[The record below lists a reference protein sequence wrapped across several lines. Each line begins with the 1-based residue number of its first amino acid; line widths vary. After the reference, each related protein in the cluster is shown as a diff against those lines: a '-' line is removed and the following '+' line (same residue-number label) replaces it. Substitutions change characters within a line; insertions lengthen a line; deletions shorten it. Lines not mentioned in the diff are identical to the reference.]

1 MAKNPGHKS
10 SLRAIC
16 AEIQQCCTRFNNQA
30 AALKVHFP
38 KGASAKS
45 RTKRKAPTVKT
56 EEDEEA
62 KE

>member
-10 SLRAIC
+10 SFKAIC
-16 AEIQQCCTRFNNQA
+16 GEIQQCCSRFNNQA

-45 RTKRKAPTVKT
+45 RAKRKAPAVKNE
-56 EEDEEA
+56 EEDE